1 MEKKSFIFM
10 IGSRDNGFNTED
22 DLLELDG
29 EGVSCYVFDIST
41 ASVLEGHTLEEMAL
55 IIGFGLAFKHDWCK
69 DGTVWHLR
77 EI

>member
-1 MEKKSFIFM
+1 METKSFVFM

-29 EGVSCYVFDIST
+29 VSHYFFDISP
-41 ASVLEGHTLEEMAL
+41 ASVLEGHTFEEMAL
-55 IIGFGLAFKHDWCK
+55 TIGFGLAFKNDWCK